1 MFKLKHLVVLFCFFA
16 GIKSAFP
23 QFGFSHEVGAIAGP
37 VAFQSDYGER
47 KDWDTNKGNTGI
59 GIGIIHY
66 LNFSYR
72 ADCNC
77 YTTDTYL
84 NDHFKVRNE
93 ISWNKTKLNHFG
105 PETEKDSDNSQRL
118 RSHSGETNNLNIG
131 TQLEW
136 FPLSIRD
143 FAAGAYK
150 IAPYASFGGQFT
162 YYNPKAFTNYGDYD
176 PLGDY
181 DINNE
186 YNIFYEF
193 HDGGLNTDADTTWSV
208 VASVGARYKLT
219 ILSDLLV
226 DLRWQYYFSN
236 WTDGLN
242 HDNIQDKANDW
253 LVWLNVG
260 YVYYLD

>member
-16 GIKSAFP
+16 GINSAFP
-23 QFGFSHEVGAIAGP
+23 QFGFSHEVGVIAGP
-37 VAFQSDYGER
+37 VAFQSDFGER

-77 YTTDTYL
+77 YTTDTYF
-84 NDHFKVRNE
+84 NDHFKLRNE

-105 PETEKDSDNSQRL
+105 PETEKTSDNSARL
-118 RSHSGETNNLNIG
+118 RAHTGETNNLNIG

-162 YYNPKAFTNYGDYD
+162 YYNPKAMTTFGNG
-176 PLGDY
+176 
-181 DINNE
+181 DINDND
-186 YNIFYEF
+186 NIFYEF
-193 HDGGLNTDADTTWSV
+193 HDGGINTESGNTWSV

-242 HDNIQDKANDW
+242 HDNVQDRANDW

>member
-1 MFKLKHLVVLFCFFA
+1 MFKLKQLLVLFCFFYS
-16 GIKSAFP
+16 INSIYS
-23 QFGFSHEVGAIAGP
+23 QFGFSHEVGVITGP
-37 VAFQSDYGER
+37 VAFQSDFGER
-47 KDWDTNKGNTGI
+47 KNWDTNKGNTGI
-59 GIGIIHY
+59 GVGIIHY

-77 YTTDTYL
+77 YTTDTYF
-84 NDHFKVRNE
+84 NDHFKLRNE
-93 ISWNKTKLNHFG
+93 VSWNMTKLNHFG
-105 PETEKDSDNSQRL
+105 PEAEKASENSARL
-118 RSHSGETNNLNIG
+118 RAHSGETNNLNIG

-136 FPLSIRD
+136 FPMSIRD

-150 IAPYASFGGQFT
+150 IAPYGSIGGQFT
-162 YYNPKAFTNYGDYD
+162 YYSPKAMTTYGD
-176 PLGDY
+176 GD
-181 DINNE
+181 ILNE
-186 YNIFYEF
+186 DNIFYEF
-193 HDGGLNTDADTTWSV
+193 HDGAINTESGTTWSV

-226 DLRWQYYFSN
+226 DLRWQYYFTN

-242 HDNIQDKANDW
+242 HQETNIQDKANDW

>member
-16 GIKSAFP
+16 GLNSAFP
-23 QFGFSHEVGAIAGP
+23 QFGFSHEVGVIAGP

-59 GIGIIHY
+59 GVGVIHY

-77 YTTDTYL
+77 YTTDTYF
-84 NDHFKVRNE
+84 NDHFKLRNE
-93 ISWNKTKLNHFG
+93 VSYVKTTLNHFG
-105 PETEKDSDNSQRL
+105 PEAEKQSFW
-118 RSHSGETNNLNIG
+118 GETLRAMTGEVNNLNIG
-131 TQLEW
+131 TQLEF

-150 IAPYASFGGQFT
+150 IAPYVSFGGQFT
-162 YYNPKAFTNYGDYD
+162 YYNPKAMSSLPGGIEDED
-176 PLGDY
+176 
-181 DINNE
+181 
-186 YNIFYEF
+186 NIFYEF
-193 HDGGLNTDADTTWSV
+193 QNGGVNTDSGTTWSV

-226 DLRWQYYFSN
+226 DLRWQYFFSN

-242 HDNIQDKANDW
+242 HDNVQDKANDW

>member
-1 MFKLKHLVVLFCFFA
+1 MFKLKHLFVLCTLFA
-16 GIKSAFP
+16 CTYSSVA
-23 QFGFSHEVGAIAGP
+23 QFGFSHEVGIIAGP

-59 GIGIIHY
+59 GVGIIHY
-66 LNFSYR
+66 INFSYR

-77 YTTDTYL
+77 YTTDTYF
-84 NDHFKVRNE
+84 NDHFKLRNE

-105 PETEKDSDNSQRL
+105 PEAEKQSYW
-118 RSHSGETNNLNIG
+118 GETLRAMEGEANNFNIG

-136 FPLSIRD
+136 FPMSIRD

-150 IAPYASFGGQFT
+150 IAPYGSIGGQFT
-162 YYNPKAFTNYGDYD
+162 YYNPEAMSSLPDGLEDEN
-176 PLGDY
+176 
-181 DINNE
+181 
-186 YNIFYEF
+186 NIFYEF
-193 HDGGLNTDADTTWSV
+193 RNGAINTEAGTTWSV

-226 DLRWQYYFSN
+226 DLRWQYYFTN

-242 HDNIQDKANDW
+242 HQDTNIQDKANDW
-253 LVWLNVG
+253 LFWLNVG

>member
-1 MFKLKHLVVLFCFFA
+1 MLKLKHLLFIACIFA
-16 GIKSAFP
+16 GINSGIS
-23 QFGFSHEVGAIAGP
+23 QFGFSHEIGAIAGP

-47 KDWDTNKGNTGI
+47 KNWETNKGNTGV
-59 GIGIIHY
+59 GIGLIHY
-66 LNFSYR
+66 INFSYR

-77 YTTDTYL
+77 YTTDTYF

-93 ISWNKTKLNHFG
+93 LSWNQTTLNHFG
-105 PETEKDSDNSQRL
+105 PESEKQSYW
-118 RSHSGETNNLNIG
+118 GETLRAMEGKATNLNIG

-136 FPLSIRD
+136 FPRSIRD

-150 IAPYASFGGQFT
+150 IAPYGSVGGQFT
-162 YYNPKAFTNYGDYD
+162 YYNPQATSSLPGGIQDEN
-176 PLGDY
+176 
-181 DINNE
+181 
-186 YNIFYEF
+186 NIFYEF
-193 HDGGLNTDADTTWSV
+193 QNGGLNLETGTTWSV

-226 DLRWQYYFSN
+226 DLRWQYYFTN
-236 WTDGLN
+236 WVDGLD
-242 HDNIQDKANDW
+242 HSKENIQDKANDW

>member
-1 MFKLKHLVVLFCFFA
+1 MFKLKQLLVLFCFFY
-16 GIKSAFP
+16 GINSIYS
-23 QFGFSHEVGAIAGP
+23 QFGFSHEVGVITGP
-37 VAFQSDYGER
+37 IAFQSDFGER

-59 GIGIIHY
+59 GVGIIHY

-77 YTTDTYL
+77 YTTDTYF
-84 NDHFKVRNE
+84 NDHFKLRNE
-93 ISWNKTKLNHFG
+93 ISWNMTKLNHFG
-105 PETEKDSDNSQRL
+105 PEAEKASQNSARL
-118 RSHSGETNNLNIG
+118 RAHSGEANNLNIG

-136 FPLSIRD
+136 FPMSIRD
-143 FAAGAYK
+143 FAAGSYK
-150 IAPYASFGGQFT
+150 IAPYGSIGGQFT
-162 YYNPKAFTNYGDYD
+162 YYNPKAMTTYGD
-176 PLGDY
+176 GD
-181 DINNE
+181 ILNE
-186 YNIFYEF
+186 DNIFYEF
-193 HDGGLNTDADTTWSV
+193 HDGAINTESGTTWSV

-226 DLRWQYYFSN
+226 DLRWQYYFTN

-242 HDNIQDKANDW
+242 HQETNIQDKANDW

>member
-16 GIKSAFP
+16 GIYSVFP
-23 QFGFSHEVGAIAGP
+23 QFGFSHEVGIIAGP
-37 VAFQSDYGER
+37 VAYQSDYGER

-59 GIGIIHY
+59 GVGVIHY

-77 YTTDTYL
+77 YTTDTYF
-84 NDHFKVRNE
+84 NDHFKLRNE
-93 ISWNKTKLNHFG
+93 VSYIKTTLNHFG
-105 PETEKDSDNSQRL
+105 PESEKTSEEARKLRL
-118 RSHSGETNNLNIG
+118 MQGEASNLSIG

-143 FAAGAYK
+143 FSAGAYK
-150 IAPYASFGGQFT
+150 IAPYASLGGQFT
-162 YYNPKAFTNYGDYD
+162 YYNPSAKTTYGD
-176 PLGDY
+176 G
-181 DINNE
+181 DINNQD
-186 YNIFYEF
+186 NIFYEF
-193 HDGGLNTDADTTWSV
+193 QNGGFSNDSGTTWSV
-208 VASVGARYKLT
+208 VASVGTRYKLT

-226 DLRWQYYFSN
+226 DLRWQYFFSN

-253 LVWLNVG
+253 LVFLNVG